1 MTDDALPQ
9 EVDSALRETFSA
21 FLDAS
26 RGGARNVRERLR
38 TAVGALLDRLASTI
52 VNDPLDIRNAEDAQ
66 QRIDVYAMNV
76 GNAATIIGAPW
87 FVNRLMRL
95 AKRGTAGPS
104 TAAITATAATGAAI
118 VAGVQHLRVLGSLL
132 VHRLIDEGHRIDPA
146 FVRRVTV
153 ALYLDPTAGANAAR
167 PSKTASIR
175 LSTEWASHA
184 VPFLR
189 ARKTMVRVHRAAEAI
204 DRLDLDQAMAYFERE
219 NAIDLRATRR
229 SG

>member
-1 MTDDALPQ
+1 MTDDALPR
-9 EVDSALRETFSA
+9 EVESALRETFSA
-21 FLDAS
+21 ILDAG

-38 TAVGALLDRLASTI
+38 TAVNSLLDRVANTI
-52 VNDPLDIRNAEDAQ
+52 VNDPLDVPTAEAAQ

-87 FVNRLMRL
+87 FVNRVIRL
-95 AKRGTAGPS
+95 AKRGTAVPS
-104 TAAITATAATGAAI
+104 TAAITATAATFTAL
-118 VAGVQHLRVLGSLL
+118 VTGVQHLRVLGSFL
-132 VHRLIDEGHRIDPA
+132 VHRLVEEGHRIDPA

-153 ALYLDPTAGANAAR
+153 ALYLNPNAGADAAR
-167 PSKTASIR
+167 PNKTAPIR
-175 LSTEWASHA
+175 LTTEWASHA

-189 ARKTMVRVHRAAEAI
+189 ARKTMVRVHLAAEAI

-219 NAIDLRATRR
+219 HAIDLRAATR

>member
-1 MTDDALPQ
+1 MTDDALPK

-21 FLDAS
+21 ILDAS

-52 VNDPLDIRNAEDAQ
+52 VNDPLDVRTAEAAQ

-87 FVNRLMRL
+87 FVNRVARL

-104 TAAITATAATGAAI
+104 TAAITATAATFTA
-118 VAGVQHLRVLGSLL
+118 VVSGVQHLRVLGSLL

-153 ALYLDPTAGANAAR
+153 ALYLDPTAGADAAR
-167 PSKTASIR
+167 PSKTAPVR
-175 LSTEWASHA
+175 LTTEWASHA

-204 DRLDLDQAMAYFERE
+204 ERLDLDQAMAYFERS
-219 NAIDLRATRR
+219 NAIDLRATAR

>member
-1 MTDDALPQ
+1 MSDDALPK

-26 RGGARNVRERLR
+26 RGGAHNVRERLR
-38 TAVGALLDRLASTI
+38 TAVGSLLDRLASTI
-52 VNDPLDIRNAEDAQ
+52 VNDPLDVRTAEAAQ

-87 FVNRLMRL
+87 FVNRVIRL

-104 TAAITATAATGAAI
+104 TAAITATAATGTAI
-118 VAGVQHLRVLGSLL
+118 VAGVQHLRVLGSFL
-132 VHRLIDEGHRIDPA
+132 VHRLVDEGHRIDPA

-153 ALYLDPTAGANAAR
+153 ALYLDPTAGAEAAR
-167 PSKTASIR
+167 PSKTAPIR
-175 LSTEWASHA
+175 LSTEWMSHA

-204 DRLDLDQAMAYFERE
+204 DRLDLDQAMAYFERAH
-219 NAIDLRATRR
+219 AIDLRAITR